1 MEAFTYTLPML
12 CMGFKKLFYLCNT
25 PNVTLYPLNEV
36 NYILP
41 VESIYCEDFT
51 IGETVEGACPVSE
64 QSLSSES
71 SASFV
76 ICKQHQRHFVR
87 IYV

>member
-1 MEAFTYTLPML
+1 
-12 CMGFKKLFYLCNT
+12 MGFKNLFYHCDT
-25 PNVTLYPLNEV
+25 PNVTLYPFNEV

-41 VESIYCEDFT
+41 VESISCENFT

-64 QSLSSES
+64 QSLSSETES

-87 IYV
+87 IYVWLN